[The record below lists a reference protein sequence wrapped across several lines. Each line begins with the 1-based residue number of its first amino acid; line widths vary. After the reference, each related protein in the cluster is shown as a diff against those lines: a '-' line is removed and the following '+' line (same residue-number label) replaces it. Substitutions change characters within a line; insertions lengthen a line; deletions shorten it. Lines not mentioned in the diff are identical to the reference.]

1 MFLLMFSKTSISALA
16 SLSPD
21 LAFFSIFPIRF
32 STVSK
37 SAKINSKLIVST
49 SLTGS
54 TSPST
59 CVISLSLK
67 QRTTSQI
74 ASVSRMF
81 AKNLFPNPSP
91 RLAPLQDL
99 QYP

>member
-1 MFLLMFSKTSISALA
+1 M
-16 SLSPD
+16 
-21 LAFFSIFPIRF
+21 
-32 STVSK
+32 
-37 SAKINSKLIVST
+37 IVST

-59 CVISLSLK
+59 CVMSLSLK

-81 AKNLFPNPSP
+81 AKNLFPSPSP
-91 RLAPLQDL
+91 RLAPLTRPAISVNSKVVGIVFL
-99 QYP
+99 GLKIFVNSSYR